1 MGGTDEAV
9 KRGDRQGQLAKASVA
24 LGVLALVALV
34 GALVVVNAISD
45 GDRWY
50 LPGAAIGL
58 VAVGLGWTARKR
70 LAVGASGRRLA
81 ILGVVLGAVPL
92 VTFCVLVIDGVVD
105 GML

>member
-1 MGGTDEAV
+1 MTEEAL
-9 KRGDRQGQLAKASVA
+9 RTATGQGQLAKASLA

-34 GALVVVNAISD
+34 GALFAVNAISD

-50 LPGAAIGL
+50 VPAAALGL
-58 VAVGLGWTARKR
+58 AALGLGWTARKR

-81 ILGVVLGAVPL
+81 SLGMALGAIPL

>member
-1 MGGTDEAV
+1 MVADA
-9 KRGDRQGQLAKASVA
+9 RDSMLGQRANASVA

-34 GALVVVNAISD
+34 GGMFVVQAISD

-50 LPGAAIGL
+50 VPGAAIGL
-58 VAVGLGWTARKR
+58 AAVGLGWTARKR
-70 LAVGASGRRLA
+70 LAAGAPGRRLA
-81 ILGVVLGAVPL
+81 TVGMVLGAIPF

>member
-1 MGGTDEAV
+1 MTDEAV

-24 LGVLALVALV
+24 LGMLALVALV
-34 GALVVVNAISD
+34 GALFVVNAYSD

-58 VAVGLGWTARKR
+58 VAVGLGWTARKW
-70 LAVGASGRRLA
+70 VG
-81 ILGVVLGAVPL
+81 IVLGAVPL